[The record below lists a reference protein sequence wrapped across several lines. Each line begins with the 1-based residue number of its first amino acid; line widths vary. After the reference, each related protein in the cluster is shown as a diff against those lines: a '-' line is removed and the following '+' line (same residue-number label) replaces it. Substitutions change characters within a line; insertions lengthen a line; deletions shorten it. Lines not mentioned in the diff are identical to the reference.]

1 MRCVS
6 CNRILTDT
14 ERLSYKYIYDENHPE
29 VFVKTSEME
38 DMCHVCKHKMKESD
52 SYLSKDYAHSG
63 LTDGITI
70 QAKMS
75 DYL

>member
-1 MRCVS
+1 MRCIS

-14 ERLSYKYIYDENHPE
+14 ERLSYKYIYDEDHPE
-29 VFVKTSEME
+29 VFVRTNEME
-38 DMCHVCKHKMKESD
+38 DMCHSCKSKMRESD
-52 SYLSKDYAHSG
+52 SYLNKDYVHSE
-63 LTDGITI
+63 LTEGITT

>member
-1 MRCVS
+1 MRCIS

-14 ERLSYKYIYDENHPE
+14 ERLSHKYTYDESHQE
-29 VFVKTSEME
+29 LFVKTDEME
-38 DMCHVCKHKMKESD
+38 DMCHSCKHKMREAD
-52 SYLSKDYAHSG
+52 SYMSKEYSHSE
-63 LTDGITI
+63 LTEGVTY